1 METLDGRCLCGDVK
15 WHYEGVI
22 GRNLV
27 CHCESC
33 RRATSSAYGAFLALE
48 PSGLTWRGDIN
59 HYESSPNTY
68 RGFCCTCGTR
78 LYFASDRW
86 PGEMH
91 VHAATLISSAD
102 YRFGLRGPLGQS
114 ALTLCPFV
122 KGSMRSRGSGSSL
135 RRHPRGRHQP
145 YSNAGHHRMHTHRA
159 ARLG

>member
-102 YRFGLRGPLGQS
+102 YRPTVHVVWS
-114 ALTLCPFV
+114 E
-122 KGSMRSRGSGSSL
+122 
-135 RRHPRGRHQP
+135 
-145 YSNAGHHRMHTHRA
+145 RA
-159 ARLG
+159 AWTERLDALPVCEGFDEV